1 MANVFGFSY
10 PGPGATLGSG
20 LTFGYRA
27 GKHLTRS
34 PPFRTGVADRGEQA
48 HRPVRALKVYGLSIR
63 TIGRSLLRFDPVLG
77 PSHLLPPP

>member
-27 GKHLTRS
+27 GKHLTK
-34 PPFRTGVADRGEQA
+34 T
-48 HRPVRALKVYGLSIR
+48 
-63 TIGRSLLRFDPVLG
+63 
-77 PSHLLPPP
+77 